1 MSSPDGYDRVN
12 AAPARNI
19 PPRPRRS
26 PASAFPR
33 VFPAVPKRQSA
44 RRRRGP
50 KRPGR
55 PIAAVAALVLV
66 ALMVWGLSA
75 CLAGPGGGRSASPG
89 PHAQGDCFADFDPSA
104 QEHRTVPCT
113 EPHSAQLV
121 AVGSAEGGAYPG
133 REALEADAGQLCRDA
148 DLNLPADTSMLKQRT
163 VYPTQD
169 GWQNGD
175 RRMECFIES
184 TGGNTLTASLLR

>member
-1 MSSPDGYDRVN
+1 MSTPDGYDRMN

-26 PASAFPR
+26 PISR
-33 VFPAVPKRQSA
+33 LSAVPTRRPT
-44 RRRRGP
+44 RRRRAGERA
-50 KRPGR
+50 KRPL
-55 PIAAVAALVLV
+55 AAVAALALV
-66 ALMVWGLSA
+66 ALIVWGLSA
-75 CLAGPGGGRSASPG
+75 CLGGSGSPSATSAAPY
-89 PHAQGDCFADFDPSA
+89 AQGDCFADFDPSA
-104 QEHRTVPCT
+104 EDNRKVPCT

-121 AVGSAEGGAYPG
+121 GIGTADEGDYPG

-148 DLNLPADTSMLKQRT
+148 DLKLPADTSALKQRT

-184 TGGNTLTASLLR
+184 TGGNTLTASLLP

>member
-1 MSSPDGYDRVN
+1 MSTPDGYDRMN

-26 PASAFPR
+26 PASAFSLG
-33 VFPAVPKRQSA
+33 PKRKPT

-50 KRPGR
+50 ERTNRPLAAA
-55 PIAAVAALVLV
+55 IALALV
-66 ALMVWGLSA
+66 ALIIWGLSA
-75 CLAGPGGGRSASPG
+75 CMGGPSSPSATSAGPY
-89 PHAQGDCFADFDPSA
+89 AQGDCFADFDPSA
-104 QEHRTVPCT
+104 ENNRTVPCT

-121 AVGSAEGGAYPG
+121 AVGAAKEGEYPG
-133 REALEADAGQLCRDA
+133 REALEAEAGQLCRDA
-148 DLNLPADTSMLKQRT
+148 NLTLPADTSSLKQRT

-175 RRMECFIES
+175 RRMECFVES
-184 TGGNTLTASLLR
+184 TTGNTLTASLLP

>member
-1 MSSPDGYDRVN
+1 MSTPDGHDRMN

-26 PASAFPR
+26 PVSG
-33 VFPAVPKRQSA
+33 FPALPKRRPT
-44 RRRRGP
+44 RRRRSP
-50 KRPGR
+50 ERAKRPLA
-55 PIAAVAALVLV
+55 AAVALGLV
-66 ALMVWGLSA
+66 ALIIWGLSA
-75 CLAGPGGGRSASPG
+75 CMGGPSSPPATSAAPY
-89 PHAQGDCFADFDPSA
+89 AQGDCFADFDPSA
-104 QEHRTVPCT
+104 EDNRMVPCS

-121 AVGSAEGGAYPG
+121 AVGTADEGEYPG

-148 DLNLPADTSMLKQRT
+148 SLKLPPDTSELKQRT

-184 TGGNTLTASLLR
+184 TGGNDLTASLLP